1 MRTIVLYGLSDLA
14 GAAAYFDST
23 LSTEGERQWSLADGD
38 RTYAWLEIELQPEI
52 YFDERDENLPRG
64 PCVVADL
71 SGRAPDRKDD
81 LVAYLKIVRSVAGGI
96 LYDDRGAVIV

>member
-1 MRTIVLYGLSDLA
+1 MRAICLYGLSDLA
-14 GAAAYFDST
+14 SATAYFDST
-23 LSTEGERQWSLADGD
+23 LSIEGERRWSLADGD

-52 YFDERDENLPRG
+52 YIDERNESIPRG

-96 LYDDRGAVIV
+96 LYDDKGAV